1 MDGSIYLDGG
11 RPTPAIQSIDRSI
24 AGARQSTDGSI
35 PIRRVMGL
43 AGGVLSAA
51 GRRKGRGRGEKKK
64 GTKNRPVRVG
74 EWNENE
80 PCGVCSVTYVWKV
93 IRLR

>member
-24 AGARQSTDGSI
+24 AGARQSTNGSI

-43 AGGVLSAA
+43 AGGALSAA
-51 GRRKGRGRGEKKK
+51 GRRRGRGEKKERNEK
-64 GTKNRPVRVG
+64 PPGARWRV
-74 EWNENE
+74 E
-80 PCGVCSVTYVWKV
+80 
-93 IRLR
+93 